1 MDIDTSS
8 EKVMNYPDA
17 RFTIGIRHVYYEDS
31 RNDLL
36 YFILKT
42 VRFKEK
48 SDEFEAKFSLELL
61 SVQSLKTNI

>member
-1 MDIDTSS
+1 MAIDTSS

-17 RFTIGIRHVYYEDS
+17 RFTIGIRHVYEDS

-48 SDEFEAKFSLELL
+48 SDEFEAKFSLKLL